1 MALEAKICGLS
12 TPASLDV
19 AVAEGAAFVGF
30 VFYPRSPRNVSLPQA
45 AALAARV
52 PERVRRVALV
62 VDASDEFL
70 ADLVRQVPLELL
82 QLHGAETPARV
93 AAIRALTGKAVM
105 KVLHLAEA
113 ADLAAVGGYLPVA
126 DRLMFEAKPP
136 AAMTNAL
143 PGGNALAFDWSILS
157 GRSFARPWMLA
168 GGLNAQNLKE
178 AAGTSGARAVDV
190 SSGVESAPGVKDVA
204 KIRDFL
210 QAARGL

>member
-12 TPASLDV
+12 TPETLDV

-93 AAIRALTGKAVM
+93 AQIRALTGKAVM
-105 KVLHLAEA
+105 KVLRLAEA
-113 ADLAAVGGYLPVA
+113 ADLEAVEGFLPVA
-126 DRLMFEAKPP
+126 DRLLFDAKPP
-136 AAMTNAL
+136 AAMPGAL
-143 PGGNALAFDWSILS
+143 PGGNAVAFDWSILA

-168 GGLNAQNLKE
+168 GALTAANLKE
-178 AAGTSGARAVDV
+178 AAGTTGARAVDV
-190 SSGVESAPGVKDVA
+190 SSGVESAPGVKDAA

-210 QAARGL
+210 RTARGL

>member
-12 TPASLDV
+12 TPETLDV

-30 VFYPRSPRNVSLPQA
+30 VFFPRSPRNVSLPQA

-52 PERVRRVALV
+52 PEGVRRVGLLV
-62 VDASDEFL
+62 NADDGFL
-70 ADLVRQVPLELL
+70 AELVRQVPLDLL
-82 QLHGAETPARV
+82 QLHGAETPDRV
-93 AAIRALTGKAVM
+93 AAIRERTGKAVM

-113 ADLAAVGGYLPVA
+113 ADLAAVAGYLPVA

-136 AAMTNAL
+136 ASMSNAL
-143 PGGNALAFDWSILS
+143 PGGNALAFDWSILA

-168 GGLNAQNLKE
+168 GGLNAGNLKE

-190 SSGVESAPGVKDVA
+190 SSGVESAPGVKDPA

-210 QAARGL
+210 RAARTL

>member
-12 TPASLDV
+12 TPETLDV

-30 VFYPRSPRNVSLPQA
+30 VFFPRSPRNVSLAQA

-52 PERVRRVALV
+52 PEGVRRVGLLV
-62 VDASDEFL
+62 NADDGFL
-70 ADLVRQVPLELL
+70 AELVRQVPLDLL
-82 QLHGAETPARV
+82 QLHGAETPDRV
-93 AAIRALTGKAVM
+93 AAIRERTGKAVM

-113 ADLAAVGGYLPVA
+113 ADLAAVAGYLPVA

-136 AAMTNAL
+136 ASMSNAL
-143 PGGNALAFDWSILS
+143 PGGNALAFDWSILA

-168 GGLNAQNLKE
+168 GGLNAGNLKE
-178 AAGTSGARAVDV
+178 AAATSGARTVDV
-190 SSGVESAPGVKDVA
+190 SSGVESAPGVKDPA

-210 QAARGL
+210 RAARTL

>member
-12 TPASLDV
+12 TPESVDL

-30 VFYPRSPRNVSLPQA
+30 VFFPRSPRNVSLEQA

-52 PERVRRVALV
+52 PERVRRVGLV
-62 VDASDEFL
+62 VNADDAFL
-70 ADLVRQVPLELL
+70 AALTRQVPLDLL

-105 KVLHLAEA
+105 KVIHLAEA
-113 ADLAAVGGYLPVA
+113 ADLESVAGYLPVA

-143 PGGNALAFDWSILS
+143 PGGNALAFDWTLLS
-157 GRSFARPWMLA
+157 GRRFDRPWMLA
-168 GGLNAQNLKE
+168 GGLRAENLKE
-178 AAGTSGARAVDV
+178 AVATSGARAVDV
-190 SSGVESAPGVKDVA
+190 SSGVESAPGVKDPE

-210 QAARGL
+210 RTARQL

>member
-12 TPASLDV
+12 TPETLDV

-30 VFYPRSPRNVSLPQA
+30 VFFPRSPRNVSLPQA

-52 PERVRRVALV
+52 PEGVRRVGLLV
-62 VDASDEFL
+62 NADDGFL
-70 ADLVRQVPLELL
+70 AELVRQVPLELL
-82 QLHGAETPARV
+82 QLHGSETPERV
-93 AAIRALTGKAVM
+93 AAIRERTGKAVM

-113 ADLAAVGGYLPVA
+113 ADLAAVAGYLPVA

-136 AAMTNAL
+136 ASMSNAL
-143 PGGNALAFDWSILS
+143 PGGNALAFDWSLLA

-168 GGLNAQNLKE
+168 GGLNVGNLKE
-178 AAGTSGARAVDV
+178 AATTSGARAVDV
-190 SSGVESAPGVKDVA
+190 SSGVESAPGVKDPA

-210 QAARGL
+210 RAARTL

>member
-12 TPASLDV
+12 TPETLDV

-70 ADLVRQVPLELL
+70 AALVRQVPLELL

-93 AAIRALTGKAVM
+93 AQIRALTGKAVM
-105 KVLHLAEA
+105 KVLRLAEA
-113 ADLAAVGGYLPVA
+113 ADLEAVEGFLPVA
-126 DRLMFEAKPP
+126 DRLLFDAKPP
-136 AAMTNAL
+136 AAMTGAL
-143 PGGNALAFDWSILS
+143 PGGNAVAFDWSILA
-157 GRSFARPWMLA
+157 GRSFTRPWMLA
-168 GGLNAQNLKE
+168 GALTAANLKE
-178 AAGTSGARAVDV
+178 AAGTTGARAVDV
-190 SSGVESAPGVKDVA
+190 SSGVESAPGVKDAA

-210 QAARGL
+210 RTARGL

>member
-12 TPASLDV
+12 TPETLDV

-30 VFYPRSPRNVSLPQA
+30 VFFPRSPRNVSLPQA

-52 PERVRRVALV
+52 PEGVRRVGLLV
-62 VDASDEFL
+62 NADDGFL
-70 ADLVRQVPLELL
+70 AELVRQVPLDLL
-82 QLHGAETPARV
+82 QLHGSETPDRV
-93 AAIRALTGKAVM
+93 AAIRERTGKAVM

-113 ADLAAVGGYLPVA
+113 ADLAAVAGYLPVA

-136 AAMTNAL
+136 ASMSNAL
-143 PGGNALAFDWSILS
+143 PGGNALAFDWSLLA

-168 GGLNAQNLKE
+168 GGLNAGNLKE

-190 SSGVESAPGVKDVA
+190 SSGVESAPGVKDPA
-204 KIRDFL
+204 KIRAFL
-210 QAARGL
+210 RAARAL